1 MLAFSIIHS
10 EMVPV
15 LVAFLTGIV
24 GPIVLLYFKHA
35 LSAKKEKDRTKRRD
49 DFNIT
54 INVQQKINS
63 TLNLLQSKY
72 DLDRVWIAQFHNGGN
87 FYPGNKSMKKMSAT
101 FESTKPGVSTDLMKL
116 QNLPIS
122 FFSNVLT
129 EMNESHSGVIVETDG
144 VHENAF
150 KDFWLH
156 RGVHRS
162 YMFPIICLEGDF
174 IAILGIDFNNLNGRL
189 SDELYKELENEAKLL
204 AGYVAIV
211 SIEKH
216 N

>member
-1 MLAFSIIHS
+1 MLAFSFVNS
-10 EMVPV
+10 ETVPV

-24 GPIVLLYFKHA
+24 GPIVLLYFKH
-35 LSAKKEKDRTKRRD
+35 LLNSRKERDKTRRRD

-54 INVQQKINS
+54 ISVQQKINS
-63 TLNLLQSKY
+63 TLNHLQSRY

-87 FYPGNKSMKKMSAT
+87 FYPGNKSMKKLSAT

-122 FFSNVLT
+122 FFSKVLT
-129 EMNESHSGVIVETDG
+129 EMNDTQSGVIVETEG
-144 VHENAF
+144 AHENAF

-174 IAILGIDFNNLNGRL
+174 IAILGIDFNDTDGRL
-189 SDELYKELENEAKLL
+189 SDELYKELENEAKMLS
-204 AGYVAIV
+204 GYVAIV
-211 SIEKH
+211 SIEKK
-216 N
+216 